1 MLLRAKSTI
10 KLQETR
16 DQFHCRQNFYTFLCL
31 RNWRFILFYYFC
43 SNTARPGTFFAIY
56 RLGILQIYFIYV
68 QALGFIYQI
77 YLLFCAQ
84 TLEIL
89 IILTPWLIT
98 AQIVFAIANLPDV
111 DSVVLAFSVALPLIV
126 LIIFPDVA
134 SRFAKAIAIAFGSY
148 VVEIMDC
155 YRIYSFICTGKKTGL
170 KSY

>member
-1 MLLRAKSTI
+1 MLIRAKSTV

-16 DQFHCRQNFYTFLCL
+16 DQFHCRYNSYTFLCL

-56 RLGILQIYFIYV
+56 RLGILLIYIIYF
-68 QALGFIYQI
+68 QALGSIH
-77 YLLFCAQ
+77 LLFCAQ
-84 TLEIL
+84 CPEIL

-134 SRFAKAIAIAFGSY
+134 SCFAKAIAIAFGSY
-148 VVEIMDC
+148 VVEIMGC
-155 YRIYSFICTGKKTGL
+155 NRIYSFICT
-170 KSY
+170 

>member
-1 MLLRAKSTI
+1 MLIRAKSTV

-56 RLGILQIYFIYV
+56 RLGILLIYIIYC
-68 QALGFIYQI
+68 QALGSI

-84 TLEIL
+84 CPEIL

-98 AQIVFAIANLPDV
+98 AQIVFSIANLPDV

>member
-1 MLLRAKSTI
+1 MLIRAKSTE

-56 RLGILQIYFIYV
+56 RLGILLIYIIYF
-68 QALGFIYQI
+68 QALGSI

-84 TLEIL
+84 CPEIL

-98 AQIVFAIANLPDV
+98 AQIVLAIANLPDV

-148 VVEIMDC
+148 VVEIMGC
-155 YRIYSFICTGKKTGL
+155 NRIYSFICT
-170 KSY
+170 

>member
-1 MLLRAKSTI
+1 MQIRAKSTRD
-10 KLQETR
+10 QR

-56 RLGILQIYFIYV
+56 RLGILLIYIIYF
-68 QALGFIYQI
+68 QALGSI

-84 TLEIL
+84 CPEIL

-148 VVEIMDC
+148 VVEIMGC
-155 YRIYSFICTGKKTGL
+155 NRIYSFICT
-170 KSY
+170 